1 MSIKKYTTEEAQNIT
16 LGQGG
21 VTYFSSTSNIYTPPT
36 GQKIVA
42 IQFLEN
48 TTFDNDGT
56 TAGSN
61 WATRA
66 QVGPG
71 TNGEAF
77 GGATFLAGMT
87 IYGMWDYVELHAGD
101 VICYVAPRPD
111 YHTRG

>member
-1 MSIKKYTTEEAQNIT
+1 MSIKKYTIEEAQNIT

-21 VTYFSSTSNIYTPPT
+21 VTYYSSDTNIYTPPT
-36 GQKIVA
+36 GQRIIA

-48 TTFDNDGT
+48 TVLDNDGT
-56 TAGSN
+56 AADTN

-87 IYGMWDYVELHAGD
+87 IYGRWDTIRLDSGSCILYLG
-101 VICYVAPRPD
+101 
-111 YHTRG
+111 

>member
-21 VTYFSSTSNIYTPPT
+21 VTYFSSTSNTYTPPT
-36 GQKIVA
+36 EQKIVA

-48 TTFDNDGT
+48 TTLDNDGT
-56 TAGSN
+56 TADAN

-87 IYGMWDYVELHAGD
+87 IYGRWNTIKLDGGSCILYLG
-101 VICYVAPRPD
+101 
-111 YHTRG
+111 